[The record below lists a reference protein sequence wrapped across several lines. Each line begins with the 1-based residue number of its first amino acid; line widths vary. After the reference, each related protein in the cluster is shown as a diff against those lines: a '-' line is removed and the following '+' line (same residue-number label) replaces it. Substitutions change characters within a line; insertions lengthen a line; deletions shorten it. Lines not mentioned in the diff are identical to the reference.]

1 MGYMSDTLER
11 PNTHCPSLG
20 FQDPV
25 QIRRAFWD
33 SSHTNTEG
41 LALLSAHTPHSERT
55 GGAIRVPCV
64 CVWFSVCPLPSL
76 PTPLPVSL
84 YPD

>member
-1 MGYMSDTLER
+1 MGYKSDALER

-64 CVWFSVCPLPSL
+64 CVVLCVSPAFPPHSTACLSL
-76 PTPLPVSL
+76 S
-84 YPD
+84 